1 MRAQAEGND
10 RAGVTEH
17 RIYNRRFYLR
27 QVLMARHNAD
37 GVFPQL
43 RGHGGEAPRR
53 EALELVEINE
63 ERTPLGRFHLG
74 TTERGKRYSR
84 DEESAQERGGI
95 LANLTSG
102 QVHNEDLSLIHDPA
116 NLERLFWAG
125 KNAP

>member
-43 RGHGGEAPRR
+43 GGHGGEASRR
-53 EALELVEINE
+53 EALELIEANE
-63 ERTPLGRFHLG
+63 ERSALARNHLC
-74 TTERGKRYSR
+74 TAERGKRYGTVVMRRAPKSEAVSSPSWPR
-84 DEESAQERGGI
+84 ARLTMRI
-95 LANLTSG
+95 LASSMIRRICNG
-102 QVHNEDLSLIHDPA
+102 
-116 NLERLFWAG
+116 
-125 KNAP
+125 